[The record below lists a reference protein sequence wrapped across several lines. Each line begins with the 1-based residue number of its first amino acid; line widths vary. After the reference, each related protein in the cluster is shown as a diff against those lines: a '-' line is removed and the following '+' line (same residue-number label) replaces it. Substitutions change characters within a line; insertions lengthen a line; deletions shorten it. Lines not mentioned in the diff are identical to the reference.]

1 MEIVRTAFRASGGLR
16 TPDRAGRPSHDS
28 ERGSALVEAAIVFP
42 VLVLAVY
49 WSAAMTDVLVLKIKS
64 SEAARFALWETTV
77 FREGPQIDADVR
89 ERFADLRSP
98 ASLKLAATG
107 LLLYPRA
114 KDLEWSASVDTA
126 YEKVGITGQARFPP
140 GSRGVAKFLDV
151 VLGLFTS
158 SVDGAIARQGFNVY
172 GAAAAR
178 VDLVRASHRGSAI
191 LAGGDLVGRR
201 GGNDLAVAQSMVDF
215 RFQTPLPSQRPM
227 RLVFDT
233 WKAWPRPA
241 RFTPIEDKPTNTDA
255 SPMQS
260 YPIVEEQVSAQVG
273 QIAFLGLK
281 RWGALAKV
289 SDALAGIA
297 SGSAMR
303 TILGGELPD
312 LLGTRRMDGGNGP
325 RGPITILPVAKPDV
339 SWVPGNGLNVQRA
352 GDVGTA
358 GEAPVGLRGNEALT
372 EGADRT
378 RYTVPYR
385 INTQYWTEDG
395 GTDGDT
401 RNTRLQSPPAEVGAV
416 RNGYTESFRCRG
428 HFFAGAVH
436 AGEVDPKK
444 RYRAPC
450 SK

>member
-1 MEIVRTAFRASGGLR
+1 MGTIRTATNA
-16 TPDRAGRPSHDS
+16 S
-28 ERGSALVEAAIVFP
+28 ERGSALVEAAIVLP

-89 ERFADLRSP
+89 ARFSDLRSP
-98 ASLKLAATG
+98 ARLELAATG

-126 YEKVGITGQARFPP
+126 YEKVGITGEARLPS
-140 GSRGVAKFLDV
+140 GSAGVATLLNV
-151 VLGLFTS
+151 VLGLFTR
-158 SVDGAIARQGFNVY
+158 SVDAAIARQGFNVY

-178 VDLVRASHRGSAI
+178 VKLVRASHRDSPI

-215 RFQTPLPSQRPM
+215 SFQTPLPSERPM

-241 RFTPIEDKPTNTDA
+241 RFTPIEGKPTNTDA

-281 RWGALAKV
+281 RWGVLAKI
-289 SDALAGIA
+289 SDALSGAA
-297 SGSAMR
+297 STSAMR

-312 LLGTRRMDGGNGP
+312 LLGTRRMDGGGGP
-325 RGPITILPVAKPDV
+325 RGPITILPVARPDV
-339 SWVPGNGLNVQRA
+339 SWVPGNGLNVQRV

-358 GEAPVGLRGNEALT
+358 GERPVELRGNEALT
-372 EGADRT
+372 EGADRS

-385 INTQYWTEDG
+385 INTQYWTQDG

-401 RNTRLQSPPAEVGAV
+401 RDTRLQRPPAEVGAG

-436 AGEVDPKK
+436 AGEVNPTK

>member
-1 MEIVRTAFRASGGLR
+1 MGTIRTATNA
-16 TPDRAGRPSHDS
+16 S
-28 ERGSALVEAAIVFP
+28 ERGSALVEAAIVLP

-64 SEAARFALWETTV
+64 SEAARFALWGTTV

-89 ERFADLRSP
+89 ARFSDLRSP
-98 ASLKLAATG
+98 ARLELAATG
-107 LLLYPRA
+107 LLLCPRA

-126 YEKVGITGQARFPP
+126 YEKVGITGEARLPS
-140 GSRGVAKFLDV
+140 GSAGVATLLNV
-151 VLGLFTS
+151 VLGLFTR
-158 SVDGAIARQGFNVY
+158 SVDAAIARQGFNVY

-178 VDLVRASHRGSAI
+178 VKLVRASHRDSPI

-215 RFQTPLPSQRPM
+215 SFQTPLPSERPM

-241 RFTPIEDKPTNTDA
+241 RFTPIEGKPTNTDA

-281 RWGALAKV
+281 RWGVLAKI
-289 SDALAGIA
+289 SDALSGAA
-297 SGSAMR
+297 STSAMR

-312 LLGTRRMDGGNGP
+312 LLGTRRMDGGGGP
-325 RGPITILPVAKPDV
+325 RGPITILPVARPDV
-339 SWVPGNGLNVQRA
+339 SWVPGNGLNVQRV

-358 GEAPVGLRGNEALT
+358 GERPVEMRGNEALT
-372 EGADRT
+372 EGAVRS

-385 INTQYWTEDG
+385 INTQYWTQD
-395 GTDGDT
+395 
-401 RNTRLQSPPAEVGAV
+401 
-416 RNGYTESFRCRG
+416 
-428 HFFAGAVH
+428 
-436 AGEVDPKK
+436 
-444 RYRAPC
+444 
-450 SK
+450 